1 MTFFRFPW
9 AGRKLFAGWTW
20 KIPSEDMVYLTFD
33 DGPTEELTPW
43 ILSQLQERNI
53 KATFFCVGSNA
64 RNLPQLM
71 DSIRAAGHVVGNHT
85 MNHEKGTKTT
95 AEDYLKSIKEAA
107 QYTSGEL
114 FRPPYGKLP
123 MGHSKLITEEYNVI
137 MWTWLSYDY
146 DKEIKV
152 DTILNSAESI
162 RAGDILVLHDNV
174 KVKNRLQEILP
185 ALLDILERKKLR
197 FGLISA

>member
-20 KIPSEDMVYLTFD
+20 NIPSEDVIYLTFD
-33 DGPTEELTPW
+33 DGPTEEMTPW
-43 ILSQLQERNI
+43 ILSLLKERNI

-64 RNLPQLM
+64 RNLPDLM
-71 DSIRAAGHVVGNHT
+71 SKIREEGHVVGNHT
-85 MNHEKGTKTT
+85 MNHEKGTKTNK
-95 AEDYLKSIKEAA
+95 EEYLKSIQEASE
-107 QYTSGEL
+107 YTSSIL

-123 MGHSKLITEEYNVI
+123 MSHSKMIVEDYKVV

-146 DKEIKV
+146 DIEVKV
-152 DTILNSAESI
+152 ETILNSAEFI

-174 KVKNRLQEILP
+174 KVKDRLKEILP
-185 ALLDILERKKLR
+185 ALLDILEKKNLK